1 MGGGGRVNEPRAG
14 GRPGSKDAVLARTR
28 GRRLRD
34 GADRRSGRDRRQRPA
49 ADGQNSR
56 ARAAAARGGRS
67 EGAKADDSQERKR
80 SREPGR
86 RARGAGSAGVEST
99 APPAAAAAQ
108 CGQRAARGRAR
119 ARRDAVFF
127 CTRPHIG
134 PAGRPDPRA
143 GLRGPQGTPQQ
154 RFSSNRGCSLVIWT
168 PLARFMGSCARE
180 GQCG

>member
-154 RFSSNRGCSLVIWT
+154 RFSSNRGCSLVIWK
-168 PLARFMGSCARE
+168 ARRG
-180 GQCG
+180 